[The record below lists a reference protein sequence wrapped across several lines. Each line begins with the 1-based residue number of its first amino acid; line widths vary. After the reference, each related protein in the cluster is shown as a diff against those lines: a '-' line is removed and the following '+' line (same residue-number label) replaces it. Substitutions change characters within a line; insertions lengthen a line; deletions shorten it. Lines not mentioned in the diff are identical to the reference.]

1 MFFFP
6 LFFLFFFFFFL
17 LRKWAKHV
25 LLSELREKLREE
37 YETGWVL
44 SATKTNIALISL
56 NYIYLQ
62 TLNTLPRLLL
72 IEAIAKH
79 RLSNRVPS

>member
-1 MFFFP
+1 MSQTCSFFLYSFFFW
-6 LFFLFFFFFFL
+6 

-25 LLSELREKLREE
+25 LLSELREELREE

-72 IEAIAKH
+72 IEAIAEH
-79 RLSNRVPS
+79 RLSNTVPL